1 MTTFKPRN
9 ILSWCSGLPY
19 DNTRFSIGRPPE
31 GGQHGYEWYNGES
44 NVNVISIEYILPN
57 PITESAGNYIIKLED
72 DRKIVVSE
80 EIPSFIEEV
89 AEE

>member
-9 ILSWCSGLPY
+9 ILSWRSGLPY
-19 DNTRFSIGRPPE
+19 DNTRFSIGKPPA
-31 GGQHGYEWYNGES
+31 GGQHGDEWYNGEM

-57 PITESAGNYIIKLED
+57 PITESTGNYIIKLED
-72 DRKIVVSE
+72 DRRIVISE
-80 EIPSFIEEV
+80 EISSFIEEM

>member
-1 MTTFKPRN
+1 
-9 ILSWCSGLPY
+9 
-19 DNTRFSIGRPPE
+19 
-31 GGQHGYEWYNGES
+31 GQHGYEWYNGES

-89 AEE
+89 AE

>member
-1 MTTFKPRN
+1 
-9 ILSWCSGLPY
+9 
-19 DNTRFSIGRPPE
+19 

>member
-1 MTTFKPRN
+1 M
-9 ILSWCSGLPY
+9 PY

>member
-1 MTTFKPRN
+1 M
-9 ILSWCSGLPY
+9 PY
-19 DNTRFSIGRPPE
+19 DNTRFSIGRPPA